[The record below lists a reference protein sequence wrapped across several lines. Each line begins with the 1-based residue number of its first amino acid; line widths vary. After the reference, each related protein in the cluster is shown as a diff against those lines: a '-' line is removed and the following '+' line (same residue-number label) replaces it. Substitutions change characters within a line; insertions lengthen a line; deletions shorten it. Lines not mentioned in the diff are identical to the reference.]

1 MMNEQPKPCAFHP
14 ESASLQA
21 GAGAFAHRGQS
32 SLHLLA
38 NRIIETLRHKIVPSD
53 GLLLTYIMVFVR
65 QYLWFVGDQGAAWVL
80 TSLLSAMILLVYAES
95 REERGSG
102 QTRSFYLLV
111 ALPLFLVYAARLPFP
126 DFSFDVTN
134 YHLVHAE
141 RALRGWPFMKGDFFP
156 TIIQLNPAPDMV
168 SGIFRDLLGYR
179 LGTIVNYFALLW
191 AASIIEK
198 LLRPYIKNQWTRCAC
213 VLLVV
218 STEFMLYLL
227 NLYLID
233 LLALP
238 LLLEATR
245 LSLRFAEARRKNRT
259 LVHIALF
266 LGIST
271 AFKVTNLAFAAPLVL
286 LCAYHVFRYRSEIS
300 WRWLALAVVA
310 FVAPHVPF
318 SLYMYWQT
326 GNPAFPFYNRIFKSP
341 YMEASNYEDAGRGPK
356 KFWEYLIWP
365 VMVAFYPER
374 LSEMTGL
381 GAAYTG
387 RLSIGYIIFTLCLF
401 SKLVGRELKLL
412 CLISLAGSLLWSLT
426 TGNGRYGIY
435 LEATGIIAALALLA
449 SLYAARHELTKERP
463 WQMAV
468 LSILFGGL
476 LAFQSAVAYHHVYR
490 NDQSL
495 YSKAEQQSV
504 LAQLDKYLSESRNI
518 LNDYSAEDYL
528 SESEKGM
535 FDKVGVWINSYSTTS
550 GVEVVFKRDAPMLSV
565 SDYLGI
571 FDFLKT
577 EQSRKRFDETLAYSR
592 GKRMF
597 SICPGE
603 ELRASVKFITRTG
616 LTIGEITPLKVP
628 FYSHSTHLRMALIEV
643 LPPGEGMG
651 RDDQRISQTAALF
664 VQDIER
670 AREAEKNN

>member
-1 MMNEQPKPCAFHP
+1 MMNEHPKPCAFELEP
-14 ESASLQA
+14 ASVEA
-21 GAGAFAHRGQS
+21 GASAAFHCTPS
-32 SLHLLA
+32 SWHLFV
-38 NRIIETLRHKIVPSD
+38 NRIAGTLRHKIEPSD

-65 QYLWFVGDQGAAWVL
+65 QYLWFVDEQGLVWVL
-80 TSLLSAMILLVYAES
+80 TPLVSAAILLLFAHS

-102 QTRSFYLLV
+102 QTRSFYLVV
-111 ALPLFLVYAARLPFP
+111 ALPLFLIFALRLPFP

-168 SGIFRDLLGYR
+168 SGIFRYLLGYR

-191 AASIIEK
+191 AASIIER

-218 STEFMLYLL
+218 STELILYLL

-245 LSLRFAEARRKNRT
+245 LSLRFAEARRKDRT

-286 LCAYHVFRYRSEIS
+286 LCAYHVFTYRAEIS
-300 WRWLALAVVA
+300 MRWMALAIAA
-310 FVAPHVPF
+310 FIAPLVPF

-365 VMVAFYPER
+365 VLVVFYPER

-387 RLSIGYIIFTLCLF
+387 RLSIGYIIFALCLC
-401 SKLVGRELKLL
+401 SKLVGRELKVL
-412 CLISLAGSLLWSLT
+412 CLVSLAGSLLWSLT

-435 LEATGIIAALALLA
+435 LEATGTIAAVAMLS
-449 SLYAARHELTKERP
+449 SLYRSRHELTKERP

-468 LSILFGGL
+468 LVVLFGGL
-476 LAFQSAVAYHHVYR
+476 LAFQSAVAYHHVFK
-490 NDQSL
+490 NDQAL
-495 YSKAEQQSV
+495 YSKAVQQSV
-504 LAQLDKYLSESRNI
+504 LAQLDIYLLESRNI
-518 LNDYSAEDYL
+518 LHDYSAEDYL
-528 SESEKGM
+528 SESERETL
-535 FDKVGVWINSYSTTS
+535 DQVGVWINSYSTTS
-550 GVEVVFKRDAPMLSV
+550 GVEVVLKRDAPMLSV

-577 EQSRKRFDETLAYSR
+577 EESRKRFDETLAYSR

-603 ELRASVKFITRTG
+603 ELRASVEYITRTG
-616 LTIGEITPLKVP
+616 LTIGEITPLRVP
-628 FYSHSTHLRMALIEV
+628 FYSQRTPLRMVLIEV
-643 LPPGEGMG
+643 LPPGEGMK
-651 RDDQRISQTAALF
+651 RDDRRISQLATAFAR
-664 VQDIER
+664 DIER
-670 AREAEKNN
+670 EREAEKNN